1 MTNKKAIATLQ
12 DLIAEAQQ
20 HEPDEIFLND
30 IVALRHAVAV
40 LHDLDLKK
48 LIYKEVQNG

>member
-12 DLIAEAQQ
+12 DLITEAQS
-20 HEPDEIFLND
+20 HDPEPVFLND
-30 IVALRHAVAV
+30 IEVLRYAIAV

-48 LIYKEVQNG
+48 LVYKEA